1 MKKTIAILASVLCV
15 QLTVAQ
21 SKVKSFTFQGNVLEL
36 NLADSS
42 EKGVMGI
49 PIEVWS
55 GEELVATE
63 MSGPKGK
70 YSINLPRYS
79 VFTLKF
85 GKAPFV
91 TKVVQIDTKGF
102 ERAAD
107 LAIVNLELDISL
119 FKDRGYLGMN
129 FMTYTPVAMAKFNKE
144 LWIFYIFKIIFK
156 VFIIHL
162 IILEY
167 KSFSNISKNYANV
180 S

>member
-1 MKKTIAILASVLCV
+1 MKKTIAILAAVLCAQWV
-15 QLTVAQ
+15 FAQ
-21 SKVKSFTFQGNVLEL
+21 SKVKTFTFQGNVLEL
-36 NLADSS
+36 NLLDST
-42 EKGVMGI
+42 EKGVMGV
-49 PIEVWS
+49 PIEIWS

-63 MSGPKGK
+63 MLGPKGK

-119 FKDRGYLGMN
+119 FKDKGYLGMN
-129 FMTYTPVAMAKFNKE
+129 FMNYTPVALAKFNKRSG
-144 LWIFYIFKIIFK
+144 K
-156 VFIIHL
+156 
-162 IILEY
+162 LEW
-167 KSFSNISKNYANV
+167 NMDYAHEVNERLNGV
-180 S
+180 LVANGK

>member
-1 MKKTIAILASVLCV
+1 MKNTIAILAALLCAHWSI
-15 QLTVAQ
+15 AQ
-21 SKVKSFTFQGNVLEL
+21 SKVKTFTFQGNVLEL

-49 PIEVWS
+49 PIEIWS

-129 FMTYTPVAMAKFNKE
+129 FMNYTPVAMAKFNKRSG
-144 LWIFYIFKIIFK
+144 K
-156 VFIIHL
+156 
-162 IILEY
+162 LEWNMDY
-167 KSFSNISKNYANV
+167 SHEVSGRLTGVLVANGK
-180 S
+180 